1 MWFYYVFAFLKVS
14 FRKNAFHCHNFELYI
29 ANYIILL
36 FSVRKKS
43 TNRLKVDI
51 FFKFCPV
58 PSNTFYAYLSRDNFW
73 R

>member
-14 FRKNAFHCHNFELYI
+14 FRKNAPSYNFELYI

-36 FSVRKKS
+36 FSVRKKC

-51 FFKFCPV
+51 FFQFCPF
-58 PSNTFYAYLSRDNFW
+58 PSNTFYIYLSRDNF
-73 R
+73 RR